1 MRKVKSARKL
11 GRTAAHRRAT
21 LANLSTQLL
30 LHKRIETTEAKAKEA
45 RKYVEKIITKA
56 KDGTVHAQRII
67 FRKIRDKA
75 AVRELFEDIVGK
87 VADRNGGYTRVVK
100 LAPRYGDAANM
111 AVLELVDY
119 TEAPVDSKKQTKQDR
134 SKRVRGSKKVAK
146 AAPVKNESATG
157 EAVEAVEPEAAESV
171 EKQAEAPAKKKAAA
185 TAEKTAASARKKGA
199 AAAKKEAA
207 SSKKEKAAPAENET
221 AASSEAEESA
231 PEEK

>member
-1 MRKVKSARKL
+1 MRKVKPARKL

-30 LHKRIETTEAKAKEA
+30 LHKRIETTEAKAREA

-87 VADRNGGYTRVVK
+87 VADRNGGYTRVIK

-119 TEAPVDSKKQTKQDR
+119 TEAPVDAKKQAKQDR
-134 SKRVRGSKKVAK
+134 SKRVRGSKKAAK
-146 AAPVKNESATG
+146 EEPAKSESVTG
-157 EAVEAVEPEAAESV
+157 EAVEAVEPKAAE
-171 EKQAEAPAKKKAAA
+171 P
-185 TAEKTAASARKKGA
+185 AEKTAAPAR
-199 AAAKKEAA
+199 KKEAA
-207 SSKKEKAAPAENET
+207 SSKKEKTTSAENET